1 MIAFFNR
8 WTWYKEAMLARS
20 MEMHRRELLA
30 FEAESNVQSRFDA
43 LDSTL
48 GSWNGLRIPNV
59 LSLTAA
65 GETDVIVLTR
75 WGVLLVEVKNWSG
88 SITID
93 DKFRIRQSGKKG
105 KPVLQKINEKLTNL
119 KRIFLERTGSDIEAE
134 CVVVFANK
142 HATLSKE
149 IQAHS
154 QITRNEG
161 IDSIANDLLS
171 GRAMLSKGQID
182 LYKSFLNSFGTFDR
196 LCTPAGLCEFGDI
209 NDNETTDLFDRQLHS
224 AVDIELGR
232 GLISTLI
239 FGPRLKVTIQSRDGS
254 KHIQWVEPGPR
265 LSFSQP
271 WIHTVQSVES
281 RPIEFYSRIC
291 FGTQATVLEDSNGRQ
306 VSIVPKA
313 TEAVTENGVKDESV
327 LTSLKQASAREAQRF
342 NIGSTHTATIKH
354 LIYNKNG
361 ALDGILV
368 WLVHRKVQGLV
379 GRESI
384 RELNPGILPL
394 YTVGKSVDVT
404 VLRNDGPKKILL
416 GL

>member
-1 MIAFFNR
+1 
-8 WTWYKEAMLARS
+8 MLARS

-30 FEAESNVQSRFDA
+30 FEAESNVESRFDA

-48 GSWNGLRIPNV
+48 ETWNGLRIPNV

-75 WGVLLVEVKNWSG
+75 WGVLLVEVKNWIG
-88 SITID
+88 SITMD
-93 DKFRIRQSGKKG
+93 DKFRIRQSGKKA
-105 KPVLQKINEKLTNL
+105 KPVLQKVDEKLANL

-134 CVVVFANK
+134 CVVVFANRY
-142 HATLSKE
+142 ATLSKE
-149 IQAHS
+149 IQAHR
-154 QITRNEG
+154 QITGIEG
-161 IDSIANDLLS
+161 IDSIASNVLS
-171 GRAMLSKGQID
+171 GRPMLTKEEMH

-209 NDNETTDLFDRQLHS
+209 NDNETADLFNRQLHS
-224 AVDIELGR
+224 VVDIELGR
-232 GLISTLI
+232 ALISTLI

-254 KHIQWVEPGPR
+254 KHIQWIKPGPR

-271 WIHTVQSVES
+271 WNHSAESLES

-291 FGTQATVLEDSNGRQ
+291 FGTQATVLQDTNGRK

-313 TEAVTENGVKDESV
+313 TESATETGSKDESV
-327 LTSLKQASAREAQRF
+327 FTSLQQASDREAQRF
-342 NIGSTHTATIKH
+342 DIGSTHTATIKH

>member
-8 WTWYKEAMLARS
+8 WGWYRETMLARS
-20 MEMHRRELLA
+20 MEMHRREMLA

-43 LDSTL
+43 LEATL
-48 GSWNGLRIPNV
+48 QTWNGLRIPNV

-75 WGVLLVEVKNWSG
+75 WGILLVEVKNWIG
-88 SITID
+88 SISVD
-93 DKFRIRQSGKKG
+93 DKFRIRQSGRKA
-105 KPVLQKINEKLTNL
+105 KPVLQKINEKLANL
-119 KRIFLERTGSDIEAE
+119 KRIFLERTGSDVEAE
-134 CVVVFANK
+134 CMVVFANK

-149 IQAHS
+149 IQSHS
-154 QITRNEG
+154 QITGIED
-161 IDSIANDLLS
+161 IDSVANEMRN
-171 GRAMLSKGQID
+171 GRAMLSEEEID

-209 NDNETTDLFDRQLHS
+209 NDDETTDLIDRQSHS
-224 AVDIELGR
+224 SVEIELGR
-232 GLISTLI
+232 GLVSTLI
-239 FGPRLKVTIQSRDGS
+239 FGPQLKVTIQSRDGS
-254 KHIQWVEPGPR
+254 KHIQWVKPGFR

-271 WIHTVQSVES
+271 WDHSAESFES

-291 FGTQATVLEDSNGRQ
+291 FGTQATVLEDANGRQ

-416 GL
+416 TL